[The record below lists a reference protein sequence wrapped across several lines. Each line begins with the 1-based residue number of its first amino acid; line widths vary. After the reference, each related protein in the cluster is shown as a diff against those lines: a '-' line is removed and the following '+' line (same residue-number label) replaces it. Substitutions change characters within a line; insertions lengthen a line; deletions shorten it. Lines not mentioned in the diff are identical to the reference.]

1 MSTLDMLSN
10 QSLQPIQFRQ
20 GMEDTQHTVLTD
32 IYQEDTNMV
41 VWKLDLANNLEQAA
55 DAIIESNPTLEKLL
69 VLSPDEAFA
78 VVNKA
83 LGSSPEAEVLAEDIA
98 YLVDM
103 FCCLFDLKRGA
114 LRMTVL
120 DRAMCPRFHVDRV
133 PCRLVTTYQG
143 IATEWLP
150 HNVADRSKLG
160 TGNMGKPDELSGLFD
175 NLSDIQQLNSGDVGL
190 MKGELWHNN
199 EGAGLIHRSPKVPN
213 NTRRLVLTLDF
224 MDD

>member
-10 QSLQPIQFRQ
+10 QSLQPIQFLQ
-20 GMEDTQHTVLTD
+20 GIEDTQHAVLTD

-55 DAIIESNPTLEKLL
+55 DAIIESQPTLEELL
-69 VLSPDEAFA
+69 VVSPKEAFDA
-78 VVNKA
+78 IKKV

-175 NLSDIQQLNSGDVGL
+175 NISDIQQLKSGDVGL

-199 EGAGLIHRSPKVPN
+199 EGAGLIHRSPQVPN

>member
-1 MSTLDMLSN
+1 MSALDMMSN
-10 QSLQPIQFRQ
+10 NQLPQTQFRQ
-20 GMEDTQHTVLTD
+20 GIEDTQHAVLTD

-41 VWKLDLANNLEQAA
+41 IWKRVLAKNIDQAA
-55 DAIIESNPTLEKLL
+55 DTIIESQPSLEELL
-69 VLSPDEAFA
+69 VVSPEEAFDA
-78 VVNKA
+78 IKKV
-83 LGSSPEAEVLAEDIA
+83 LGSSPEAELLAEDIA
-98 YLVDM
+98 QLVDM

-150 HNVADRSKLG
+150 HNIADRSKLG
-160 TGNMGKPDELSGLFD
+160 TGNMGKPDELSGLFEHI
-175 NLSDIQQLNSGDVGL
+175 SDIQQLKSGDVGL

-199 EGAGLIHRSPKVPN
+199 EGAGLIHRSPQVPD

>member
-10 QSLQPIQFRQ
+10 QSLQPFQFRK

-41 VWKLDLANNLEQAA
+41 VWKRNLANNLEQAA
-55 DAIIESNPTLEKLL
+55 DAIIESQPTLEELLVVSPEEAFDSVKKLL
-69 VLSPDEAFA
+69 
-78 VVNKA
+78 
-83 LGSSPEAEVLAEDIA
+83 GGSPEAEVLAEDIA
-98 YLVDM
+98 NLVDM

-160 TGNMGKPDELSGLFD
+160 TGNMGKPDELSGLFEHI
-175 NLSDIQQLNSGDVGL
+175 SDIQQLKSGDVGL

-199 EGAGLIHRSPKVPN
+199 EGAGLIHRSPQVPN

-224 MDD
+224 MND

>member
-10 QSLQPIQFRQ
+10 QSLQPIQFRE

-41 VWKLDLANNLEQAA
+41 VWKRNLANNLEQAA
-55 DAIIESNPTLEKLL
+55 DAIIESQPTLEELLVVSPEEAFDSVKKLL
-69 VLSPDEAFA
+69 
-78 VVNKA
+78 
-83 LGSSPEAEVLAEDIA
+83 GGSPEAELLAEDIA
-98 YLVDM
+98 NLVDM

-160 TGNMGKPDELSGLFD
+160 TGNMGKPDELSGLFEHI
-175 NLSDIQQLNSGDVGL
+175 SDIQQLKSGDVGL

-199 EGAGLIHRSPKVPN
+199 EGAGLIHRSPQVPN

-224 MDD
+224 MND

>member
-10 QSLQPIQFRQ
+10 QSLQPFQFRK

-41 VWKLDLANNLEQAA
+41 VWKRNLANNLEQAA
-55 DAIIESNPTLEKLL
+55 DAIIESQPTLEELLVVSPEEAFDSVKKLL
-69 VLSPDEAFA
+69 
-78 VVNKA
+78 
-83 LGSSPEAEVLAEDIA
+83 GGSPEAEVLAEDIA
-98 YLVDM
+98 NLVDM

-160 TGNMGKPDELSGLFD
+160 TGNMGKPNELSGLFD
-175 NLSDIQQLNSGDVGL
+175 NISDIQQLQSGDVGL

-199 EGAGLIHRSPKVPN
+199 EGAGLIHRSPQVPN

-224 MDD
+224 MND

>member
-10 QSLQPIQFRQ
+10 QSLQAIQFRK
-20 GMEDTQHTVLTD
+20 GTEDTQHTVLTD
-32 IYQEDTNMV
+32 IYQEDTNIV
-41 VWKLDLANNLEQAA
+41 VWKRNLANNLEQAA
-55 DAIIESNPTLEKLL
+55 DAIIESQPTLEELLVVSPEEAFDSVKKLL
-69 VLSPDEAFA
+69 
-78 VVNKA
+78 
-83 LGSSPEAEVLAEDIA
+83 GGSPEAELLAEDIA
-98 YLVDM
+98 NLVDM
-103 FCCLFDLKRGA
+103 FCCLFDLKRGV

-175 NLSDIQQLNSGDVGL
+175 NISDIQQLKSGDVGL

-199 EGAGLIHRSPKVPN
+199 EGAGLIHRSPQVPN

-224 MDD
+224 MND

>member
-10 QSLQPIQFRQ
+10 QSLQPFQFRK

-41 VWKLDLANNLEQAA
+41 VWKRNLANNLEQAA
-55 DAIIESNPTLEKLL
+55 DAIIESQPTLEELL
-69 VLSPDEAFA
+69 VVSPEEAFDS
-78 VVNKA
+78 VKKL

-98 YLVDM
+98 NLVDM

-175 NLSDIQQLNSGDVGL
+175 NISDIQQLKSGDVGL

-199 EGAGLIHRSPKVPN
+199 EGAGLIHRSPQVPN

-224 MDD
+224 MND

>member
-1 MSTLDMLSN
+1 MSALDMLSN
-10 QSLQPIQFRQ
+10 QSLQPIQFRE

-41 VWKLDLANNLEQAA
+41 VWKRNLANNLEQAA
-55 DAIIESNPTLEKLL
+55 DAIIESQPTLEELLVVSPEEAFESVKKLL
-69 VLSPDEAFA
+69 
-78 VVNKA
+78 
-83 LGSSPEAEVLAEDIA
+83 GGSPEAELLAEDIA
-98 YLVDM
+98 NLVDM

-175 NLSDIQQLNSGDVGL
+175 NISDIQQLKSGDVGL

-199 EGAGLIHRSPKVPN
+199 EGAGLIHRSPQVPN

-224 MDD
+224 MND

>member
-1 MSTLDMLSN
+1 ML
-10 QSLQPIQFRQ
+10 LLRAIQPLKSYWF
-20 GMEDTQHTVLTD
+20 
-32 IYQEDTNMV
+32 
-41 VWKLDLANNLEQAA
+41 
-55 DAIIESNPTLEKLL
+55 L
-69 VLSPDEAFA
+69 VREEAFA

-83 LGSSPEAEVLAEDIA
+83 LGSSPEAEVLAGDIA
-98 YLVDM
+98 NLVDM

-160 TGNMGKPDELSGLFD
+160 TGNMGKPMSY
-175 NLSDIQQLNSGDVGL
+175 QAYLNIF
-190 MKGELWHNN
+190 
-199 EGAGLIHRSPKVPN
+199 LIFNSSNQVMW
-213 NTRRLVLTLDF
+213 V
-224 MDD
+224 

>member
-10 QSLQPIQFRQ
+10 QSLQAIQFRK
-20 GMEDTQHTVLTD
+20 GTEDTQHTVLTD
-32 IYQEDTNMV
+32 IYQEDTNIV
-41 VWKLDLANNLEQAA
+41 VWKRNLANNLEQAA
-55 DAIIESNPTLEKLL
+55 DAIIESQPTLEELLVVSPEEAFESVKKLL
-69 VLSPDEAFA
+69 
-78 VVNKA
+78 
-83 LGSSPEAEVLAEDIA
+83 GGSPEAELLAEDIA
-98 YLVDM
+98 NLVDM

-150 HNVADRSKLG
+150 HIVADRSKLG
-160 TGNMGKPDELSGLFD
+160 TGNMGKPDELSGLFEHI
-175 NLSDIQQLNSGDVGL
+175 SDIQQLKSGDVGL

-199 EGAGLIHRSPKVPN
+199 EGAGLIHRSPQVPN

-224 MDD
+224 MND

>member
-20 GMEDTQHTVLTD
+20 RMEDTQHTVLTD

-41 VWKLDLANNLEQAA
+41 VWKRNLANNLEQAA
-55 DAIIESNPTLEKLL
+55 DAIIESQPTLEELLVVSPEEAFDSVKKLL
-69 VLSPDEAFA
+69 
-78 VVNKA
+78 
-83 LGSSPEAEVLAEDIA
+83 GGSPEAEVLAEDIA
-98 YLVDM
+98 NLVDM

-175 NLSDIQQLNSGDVGL
+175 NISDIQQLKSGDVGL

-199 EGAGLIHRSPKVPN
+199 EGAGLIHRSPQVPN

-224 MDD
+224 MND

>member
-1 MSTLDMLSN
+1 MSALNSIRN
-10 QSLQPIQFRQ
+10 NSQIQFRQ
-20 GMEDTQHTVLTD
+20 GVEHTEHAVLTD
-32 IYQEDTNMV
+32 IYQEDTNMG
-41 VWKLDLANNLEQAA
+41 VWKRDLAKNLEQAA
-55 DAIIESNPTLEKLL
+55 DAIIESNPTLEELL
-69 VLSPDEAFA
+69 VVSPEKAFDS
-78 VVNKA
+78 VKKV
-83 LGSSPEAEVLAEDIA
+83 LGSSQEAEVLAEDIA
-98 YLVDM
+98 HLVDM

-199 EGAGLIHRSPKVPN
+199 EGAGLIHRSPQVPN

>member
-10 QSLQPIQFRQ
+10 QSLQPFQFRK

-41 VWKLDLANNLEQAA
+41 VWKRNLANNLEQAA
-55 DAIIESNPTLEKLL
+55 DAIIESQPTLEELLVVSPEEAFESVKKLL
-69 VLSPDEAFA
+69 
-78 VVNKA
+78 
-83 LGSSPEAEVLAEDIA
+83 GGSPEAELLAEDIA
-98 YLVDM
+98 NLVDM

-160 TGNMGKPDELSGLFD
+160 TGNMGKPDELSGLFEHI
-175 NLSDIQQLNSGDVGL
+175 SDIQQLKSGDVGL

-199 EGAGLIHRSPKVPN
+199 EGAGLIHRSPQVPN

-224 MDD
+224 MND